1 MIKNYIKNLDRC
13 RKIMYNMHTMTKTTD
28 GIQSL
33 ERGLDVLRL
42 LAARGAMNSMAI
54 AAELGIHQSSASRL
68 LKSLRGAG
76 LVRKPTFQS
85 FAVGYGVLHLAGI
98 AMESFPIVPASV
110 KVCSDL
116 RAGTGCGAAAG
127 TLWEDRIVYFSR
139 VLCNPD
145 TAPVLVERSDF
156 PIKESA
162 LGLLLLYRRE
172 PDKLDDRK
180 RRGALHAKVSEMIA
194 KSLDKHGILY
204 VENIHTN
211 RFAAAIEFEVD
222 NLPSALIIHSQT
234 LCLPPSEAAKILVD
248 ARKELLSLCPDHN

>member
-1 MIKNYIKNLDRC
+1 
-13 RKIMYNMHTMTKTTD
+13 MYNMHTMTKTTD

-68 LKSLRGAG
+68 LKSLRAAG

-116 RAGTGCGAAAG
+116 RTNTGCGAAAG
-127 TLWEDRIVYFSR
+127 TLWEDRIIYFSR

-162 LGLLLLYRRE
+162 LGLLLLYRQE
-172 PDKLDDRK
+172 LEISDDIRSG
-180 RRGALHAKVSEMIA
+180 RRALTAKESKMIA
-194 KSLDKHGILY
+194 GSLDKHGILY

-211 RFAAAIEFEVD
+211 HFAAAIEFEVD
-222 NLPSALIIHSQT
+222 NLPSALVIHSQT
-234 LCLPPSEAAKILVD
+234 LCLPPSEAAKILAD
-248 ARKELLSLCPDHN
+248 ARKELLALCPDHI